1 MGAAPIEL
9 KKGLKQRHLTMIAM
23 GGVIGA
29 GLFVGSGTVIAGAG
43 PAAFLTYAIT
53 GVLIIL
59 VMRMLGEMATA
70 NPSTGSFADYARN
83 ALGGWAGFS
92 VGWLYWYFW
101 VIVIGFEAVAGGKVI
116 QYWIDAPLWLISLIL
131 MTLMTLTNLF
141 SVSSFGEFEFWF
153 AGIKVA
159 AIIVFI
165 ALGSLFVLGVWP
177 NKSLDFS
184 NLTAHGGFFPLGIGA
199 IFSAIV
205 VVIFSMVGA
214 EVATIAAAES
224 HDPGKAIARATNSV
238 ILRIA
243 VFFVGSIFLLAVI
256 LPWNS
261 AELAASPYVSAFKLM
276 GIPYADHIMNAVVL
290 TAVLSCLNSGLY
302 TSSRML
308 FVLAAR
314 REAPVALMSVNK
326 AGVPMAAILS
336 STVVG
341 FLCVI
346 AAAVSP
352 DRVFSFLLNSSGA
365 VILFVYLL
373 IAISQIILRRR
384 TSPEKLTVKMWAFP
398 VLSFVVVAA
407 ILAVLAQMAFDEDA
421 RTQLLLSLASWAIVV
436 IIFFA
441 TKRLRGKAPAEI
453 AAAPGGAGCARR
465 ARPGPGQ
472 RDGQRRRVAR
482 RAAGDRRRPKR
493 GVLRLRS
500 GQPDRHRAGDARRR
514 GVRLAGHHRG
524 RSGPTGP
531 NAGDPARGEPARGR
545 SAGQLQ
551 AAPGA
556 GRCGGGVQAGP
567 VGHLHP
573 SRGSVGVAALRR
585 GRPRPGGVRHPDHP
599 RGRPVR
605 PGRCLVACALVGAA
619 DDHRDRSRPQRAG
632 RRGGASGVDAGPF
645 DPGRPGRGDGGPDPV
660 AAEPVPAGRR
670 VPGLSGEGSRGSA
683 RRGPDARSARTC
695 RSNWSSTTPGRS
707 RPGCSR
713 SLGSATPS
721 WWPSVRPPAACSVR
735 YRWAGWPSASCTAP
749 TSR

>member
-1 MGAAPIEL
+1 MNAAPVEL

-101 VIVIGFEAVAGGKVI
+101 VIVIGFEAVAGAKVI

-131 MTLMTLTNLF
+131 MTLMTATNLF

-165 ALGSLFVLGVWP
+165 ALGSLFVLGIWP
-177 NKSLDFS
+177 NKALDFS
-184 NLTAHGGFFPLGIGA
+184 NLTAHGGLFPLGVGA

-261 AELAASPYVSAFKLM
+261 AELEASPYVSAFKVM

-326 AGVPMAAILS
+326 AGVPMAAILG
-336 STVVG
+336 STVIG

-384 TSPEKLTVKMWAFP
+384 TTPEKLTVKMWAFP
-398 VLSFVVVAA
+398 VLSFIVVAA

-421 RTQLLLSLASWAIVV
+421 RTQLLLSLASWAVVV

-441 TKRLRGKAPAEI
+441 TKRLRGRAPAEI
-453 AAAPGGAGCARR
+453 AAEPAGPGGPAERVLVLANETVNGTELIDELRAIDEDRNAEYFVCVPANPIDTGQAMHEGAAFVWEATTQAAQTRLDRTLEILRAENLHADGALGNYKPLRALADAVAEFNPDRLVICTHPEDRSAWLRYDVVER
-465 ARPGPGQ
+465 AREAYDIPITH
-472 RDGQRRRVAR
+472 VI
-482 RAAGDRRRPKR
+482 
-493 GVLRLRS
+493 VES
-500 GQPDRHRAGDARRR
+500 
-514 GVRLAGHHRG
+514 V
-524 RSGPTGP
+524 
-531 NAGDPARGEPARGR
+531 
-545 SAGQLQ
+545 
-551 AAPGA
+551 
-556 GRCGGGVQAGP
+556 P
-567 VGHLHP
+567 VG
-573 SRGSVGVAALRR
+573 V
-585 GRPRPGGVRHPDHP
+585 
-599 RGRPVR
+599 
-605 PGRCLVACALVGAA
+605 
-619 DDHRDRSRPQRAG
+619 
-632 RRGGASGVDAGPF
+632 
-645 DPGRPGRGDGGPDPV
+645 
-660 AAEPVPAGRR
+660 
-670 VPGLSGEGSRGSA
+670 
-683 RRGPDARSARTC
+683 
-695 RSNWSSTTPGRS
+695 
-707 RPGCSR
+707 
-713 SLGSATPS
+713 
-721 WWPSVRPPAACSVR
+721 
-735 YRWAGWPSASCTAP
+735 
-749 TSR
+749 